1 MTVVR
6 PPERSDQPSDA
17 NAAVPPRPPVEEKSR
32 RVFVSAAIGSCIG
45 RIVGDGGYRR
55 PQGMAPEDLGLARV
69 TSRGRYRGGSGGR
82 LHRVRRPGRDGG
94 FDTFVRQPDSPA
106 RPQR

>member
-1 MTVVR
+1 
-6 PPERSDQPSDA
+6 
-17 NAAVPPRPPVEEKSR
+17 
-32 RVFVSAAIGSCIG
+32 VFVSAAIGSCIG

-82 LHRVRRPGRDGG
+82 LHRVRRRGATAVSTRLS
-94 FDTFVRQPDSPA
+94 DS
-106 RPQR
+106 RIRLLDRSGEVLRTDR